1 MWLKEAVPV
10 NGEPVKRWPW
20 LRWAGFAAFWTL
32 LGLAFGTQ
40 LYAMAAARGR
50 APEWGHAITLGLRDW
65 YLWALLWPLIRRL
78 ADRFGFER
86 GTVGRDAV
94 VHLAAGLAV
103 VLVYEGLSLLTT
115 ELLVGLFG
123 EDLFGRPP
131 AGANEKPATGFGRF
145 EAALTF
151 RFSFDLLTYFVLVSA
166 NLVMAYTRRFRE
178 RERGTLELQSRLTE
192 ARLQALRMQLNPH
205 FLFNALNSL
214 ATLVHKDPDAADEM
228 IGSISELLRLT
239 LSQPER
245 QEVTLAEEMQFL
257 DRYLE
262 IEQARFGDRLT
273 VEKSVAAEA
282 LAGFVPIL
290 ILQPLV
296 ENAIKHGIEAQLAPG
311 EIRIAAERVG
321 EELVLRVRDNGP
333 GLPATPATHRPE
345 GVGLANTRARLTE
358 LHNDRAR
365 LTLRTPPEGGLVAEV
380 RLPWKAGIV
389 PGLGGAGHRNA

>member
-1 MWLKEAVPV
+1 MNRENV
-10 NGEPVKRWPW
+10 NRWPW

-50 APEWGHAITLGLRDW
+50 SPEWGHAITLGLRDW

-86 GTVGRDAV
+86 GTVGRDAL
-94 VHLAAGLAV
+94 VHLGVGLVA

-115 ELLVGLFG
+115 ELLVSLMGA
-123 EDLFGRPP
+123 DLFGRPP
-131 AGANEKPATGFGRF
+131 AGQTGEKPATGFGRF

-166 NLVMAYTRRFRE
+166 NLVMVYTRRFRE
-178 RERGTLELQSRLTE
+178 RERSTLELKTRLTE

-214 ATLVHKDPDAADEM
+214 ATLVHKDPQAADEM

-245 QEVTLAEEMQFL
+245 QEVTLAEEMMFL

-262 IEQARFGDRLT
+262 IEQARFGDRLK
-273 VEKSVAAEA
+273 VEQAVAADT

-296 ENAIKHGIEAQLAPG
+296 ENAIKHGIEARLAPG
-311 EIRIAAERVG
+311 VIRIAAEHAGDELILRVG
-321 EELVLRVRDNGP
+321 DNGP
-333 GLPATPATHRPE
+333 GLPATAAVGRPE
-345 GVGLANTRARLTE
+345 GVGLANTRARLAE
-358 LHNDRAR
+358 LYGERAR
-365 LTLRTPPEGGLVAEV
+365 LTLRTATEGGLLAEV
-380 RLPWKAGIV
+380 CLPWKAGIV
-389 PGLGGAGHRNA
+389 PGLGETGARDT